1 MQTFSIATGEYEG
14 FGFRVNPVDSSIVEF
29 HYTDG
34 DDTVIAEF
42 KRNGVLVNETRYP
55 TQAVVDN
62 THNIVRDTASGK
74 PAVVELV
81 KQDVDAKEEKAKLDR
96 YEQER
101 IERDK
106 ARSYQ
111 AAPGAATSE
120 PTYTLNEPG
129 PARL

>member
-81 KQDVDAKEEKAKLDR
+81 KQDVDANTKAEEKAKLDA

-106 ARSYQ
+106 ARSY
-111 AAPGAATSE
+111 SE
-120 PTYTLNEPG
+120 PAYTLNEPG